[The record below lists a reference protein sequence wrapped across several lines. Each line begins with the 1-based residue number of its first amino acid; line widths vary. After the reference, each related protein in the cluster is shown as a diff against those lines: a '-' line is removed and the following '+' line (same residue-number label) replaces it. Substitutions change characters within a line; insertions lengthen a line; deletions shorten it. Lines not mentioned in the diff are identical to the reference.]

1 MSTRETTR
9 PSAGFQFKIQTL
21 LIATFAFAL
30 GMVAKN
36 IISGLHPFA
45 AQVFIPSSTTK
56 LKAGDWIAIECD
68 KLPELTQRVRVLSD
82 MTVTLKGIGEVHV
95 GGQNIVEA
103 ESNIKF
109 HYEQRFSG
117 DSRWKSI
124 EVFRGD
130 SFHGGQ

>member
-1 MSTRETTR
+1 MSTQETAR
-9 PSAGFQFKIQTL
+9 PGSGFQFKIQTL

-36 IISGLHPFA
+36 MVSGLHPFA
-45 AQVFIPSSTTK
+45 AQVFVPSSTTK

-68 KLPELTQRVRVLSD
+68 KLPELSQRARVLSD
-82 MTVTLKGIGEVHV
+82 MKVTLKGIGEVHV
-95 GGQNIVEA
+95 GGQDILQA
-103 ESNIKF
+103 ESNIKW
-109 HYEQRFSG
+109 HYEKQFGG

-130 SFHGGQ
+130 SFHGQQ